1 MFSRAFSSFKYFR
14 SVDVVTLNRFS
25 DVVPVFSRPLTVHL
39 SRRGPPPLP
48 GVPRL
53 TVHLSRR
60 GPPPLPGVPRLTRS
74 FSTNRKM
81 PKKEK
86 TVKGRAAGGA
96 AGAAGAAGGAAAGAA
111 AGGAAGAAGAA
122 GGAEAGGSCPVSPDK
137 SGVVF
142 ITVHAKP
149 GSCRSAITDVGS
161 QAVGVSI
168 AAPPTDGEANAEL
181 VRFLAEV
188 LELKK
193 SHVCLH
199 KGSRSRDKVIRLDS
213 SLSPEEVLRRLREA
227 AG

>member
-96 AGAAGAAGGAAAGAA
+96 AGA

>member
-86 TVKGRAAGGA
+86 TVKGR
-96 AGAAGAAGGAAAGAA
+96 AAGGAAAGAA

>member
-86 TVKGRAAGGA
+86 TVKGRAAGA
-96 AGAAGAAGGAAAGAA
+96 AG
-111 AGGAAGAAGAA
+111 GAA